1 MNPVPEVDDAV
12 VQLLEEVTPGAS
24 KIEQLCELLCGL
36 ALIGMIA
43 LIGAEAFARNLFNI
57 SLQITDEIGGYLF
70 VAVSFLSLSVAE
82 AHGAFHRVELV
93 QARLS
98 PRVRLISQI
107 GFDLMA
113 LAASVILTWQ
123 LGRLV
128 LNSWRSE
135 DVAPTPLLT
144 LLWLPQLSMPI
155 GMAILCAALVRTIL
169 AKARRLQPE
178 ARL

>member
-1 MNPVPEVDDAV
+1 
-12 VQLLEEVTPGAS
+12 
-24 KIEQLCELLCGL
+24 
-36 ALIGMIA
+36 
-43 LIGAEAFARNLFNI
+43 
-57 SLQITDEIGGYLF
+57 
-70 VAVSFLSLSVAE
+70 
-82 AHGAFHRVELV
+82 VELV

-98 PRVRLISQI
+98 PRMRLISQI

-123 LGRLV
+123 LVRLV

-144 LLWLPQLSMPI
+144 LLWVPQLSMPI
-155 GMAILCAALVRTIL
+155 GTAILCAALVRTIL